1 MDGPDISV
9 AELRA
14 ALTLLLDAVEEEFG
28 SRLQFDEDLYWNVP
42 LGDATTLNRNPELDL
57 GSVVDDAKSVR
68 ELLTREPD
76 DGVYI
81 WHDVDH
87 LVGVL
92 RAIGRLNLP
101 RS

>member
-1 MDGPDISV
+1 MDEPDISI

-14 ALTLLLDAVEEEFG
+14 ALTLLLEAVEDRFG
-28 SRLQFDEDLYWNVP
+28 SRLQFDEDFYWNVP
-42 LGDATTLNRNPELDL
+42 LGDATTVEQDPVLDL
-57 GSVVDDAKSVR
+57 GSVVDDVRSVR
-68 ELLTREPD
+68 ELVTRAPD

-92 RAIGRLNLP
+92 RAIGRLDLP
-101 RS
+101 GS